1 MDLYEQGEY
10 VKKVSSKCDLLKTKQ
25 INIYRYQT
33 ANLLKTWFLFL
44 LSTKGQKKKNKP
56 QFVTE
61 IAGIIV
67 TIFSYKNVSQTASKI
82 FAKQCSLI
90 T

>member
-33 ANLLKTWFLFL
+33 TNLLKTWFLFL
-44 LSTKGQKKKNKP
+44 LSTKGQKKKKNKP
-56 QFVTE
+56 QFVVE

-67 TIFSYKNVSQTASKI
+67 TIFSYKNVSQTASKT
-82 FAKQCSLI
+82 FAKQCSLY
-90 T
+90 